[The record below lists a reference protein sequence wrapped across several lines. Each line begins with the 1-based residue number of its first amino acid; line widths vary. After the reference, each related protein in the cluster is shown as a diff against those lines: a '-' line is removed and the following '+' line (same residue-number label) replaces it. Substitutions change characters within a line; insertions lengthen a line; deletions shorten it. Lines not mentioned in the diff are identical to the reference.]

1 MSQGITAAKPRI
13 LVAPLDWG
21 LGHAT
26 RVIPIIRL
34 LLERNCTVI
43 IAAKGRTRELLE
55 QEFPDLEYMEL
66 EGYGIQYSRKGWM
79 LPFKIAAQVPHILSV
94 IKKEHQWLQ
103 HAVADHS
110 IDAVISDNRYGLYHH
125 SIPTVL
131 ITHQLRIKTGLS
143 SLMDRFIQ
151 QFNYQQINKFVDC
164 WVPDHEKGLTLAGEL
179 SHPTL
184 FPSVP
189 VKYIGPL
196 SRFTGLVKAE
206 EKHLLVILSGPEPQR
221 TLWEEM
227 IIHQLHA
234 YKKPVILVRGLPGT
248 VDLPVVPLFVQ
259 VFNHLPAQ
267 ELDNYIQ
274 GASFVISR
282 CGYSTIMDVMTMQKK
297 SILVPTP
304 RQAEQE
310 YLAEHLMQHNLALCI
325 PQSKFRLAGA
335 LDLAAGFPYEQGPR
349 SSNLNE
355 VMIDFLT
362 SLDQVKTQKEKT
374 LKPGSPSSL

>member
-267 ELDNYIQ
+267 ELENYIQ
-274 GASFVISR
+274 GASLVISR

-304 RQAEQE
+304 GQAEQE